1 MTVYFVT
8 VFFVFIF
15 SYIANTQKVRTPN
28 LAVNSKESAGYI
40 LFVSLC
46 AVILICVS
54 GLRYQVGTDYMSY
67 MQGYGTRVA
76 NVWDDIASFNEP
88 ALGVIAL
95 ISAVIYDDFAT
106 MFFNV
111 ALFTV
116 VLNVRTISKY
126 SSNFFVGIMLYIFI
140 GAWHNSFNGIRQY
153 MAAAV
158 IFAGHRF
165 ILEKKFWKYCLVVLL
180 ASCCHITALVM
191 LPLYFVVN
199 RKVNLKNIIL
209 VVGIAV
215 IMRYSY
221 DFFFSI
227 MNTVKGR
234 DQTEFTYMQ
243 TEVNIFRI
251 LVAFAP
257 LVLPIFARKGFLED
271 RENRLY
277 FNMLLMNAAFMFATA
292 ESAYLARVGIYTE
305 IFATLAFPKLLDG
318 MSSDNKKFMTTVIMV
333 LYFGFWVYEL
343 LGRDALNNY
352 QWIFAR

>member
-1 MTVYFVT
+1 MTIYFVT
-8 VFFVFIF
+8 VLLVFIF
-15 SYIANTQKVRTPN
+15 SYSAYVQKARMPS
-28 LAVNSKESAGYI
+28 LGNSKEPIGYVF
-40 LFVSLC
+40 FVFLC
-46 AVILICVS
+46 ATILIGVS
-54 GLRYQVGTDYMSY
+54 GLRYHVGTDYMAY
-67 MQGYGTRVA
+67 MQGYGIRVA
-76 NVWDDIASFNEP
+76 NVWKDIATFNEP
-88 ALGVIAL
+88 VLGIIAY
-95 ISAVIYDDFAT
+95 ISAVIYDDYAT

-111 ALFTV
+111 ALFTIA
-116 VLNVRTISKY
+116 LNVRTISKY

-158 IFAGHRF
+158 IFAGHRY
-165 ILEKKFWKYCLVVLL
+165 ILEKKFWKYLLVILL

-199 RKVNLKNIIL
+199 RKVNLKNMIL

-215 IMRYSY
+215 VMRYSY
-221 DFFFSI
+221 DIFFGI
-227 MNTVKGR
+227 MNSVKGR
-234 DQTEFTYMQ
+234 DQTEFEYMQ

-257 LVLPIFARKGFLED
+257 LVLPLFTRKGFFED
-271 RENRLY
+271 KENRLY

-305 IFATLAFPKLLDG
+305 IFATLAFPKILDG
-318 MSSDNKKFMTTVIMV
+318 MISENKKIWTSIIMV

-343 LGRDALNNY
+343 VGRDSLNNY
-352 QWIFAR
+352 QWIFER